1 MFMIKGSILMIIKNH
16 DRRNNSVFKHG
27 IIPSIK
33 LLCVKSANF
42 ANPNEMEKEDSEK
55 RCIVISGSYVGRL
68 RKQRHAEFL

>member
-1 MFMIKGSILMIIKNH
+1 MAGQFVSRAYVVLLRKSIPQ
-16 DRRNNSVFKHG
+16 RATY
-27 IIPSIK
+27 K
-33 LLCVKSANF
+33 LPLCLALCVKSANF